1 MGKEALSNTPR
12 CAAHTIMAQ
21 WVQVGELLQF
31 FTCTPNEH

>member
-21 WVQVGELLQF
+21 WVQQKKRKE
-31 FTCTPNEH
+31 TTPGKRKR